1 MKLDGRVQVLDI
13 RSKIDSLLRDV
24 GLTSRRDVRI
34 GSSDTDD
41 KVLSGGEKKRLSFAT
56 EV

>member
-1 MKLDGRVQVLDI
+1 MKLDGRVRISDI
-13 RSKIDSLLRDV
+13 RRKIDSLLRDV

-34 GSSDTDD
+34 GSDTDD

>member
-13 RSKIDSLLRDV
+13 RRKIDSLLRDV

-34 GSSDTDD
+34 GSSDIDD